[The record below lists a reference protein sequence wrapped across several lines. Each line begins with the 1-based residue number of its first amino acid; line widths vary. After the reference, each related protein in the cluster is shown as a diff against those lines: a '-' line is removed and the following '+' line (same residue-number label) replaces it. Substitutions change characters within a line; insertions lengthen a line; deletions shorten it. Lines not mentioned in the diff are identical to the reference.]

1 MHRIPRNPKHGARL
15 DMVPEPFDLNLPRPL
30 EHVVD
35 LCLRMLV
42 QSEGSVRGTGRNPY
56 AHGVG
61 AGARLGEKCLP
72 DYGAIFRVWERAEG
86 CLVDLVP
93 IEDYWWAFSVASVV
107 GCDGPDPQREQPDLA
122 THRPHP
128 RSSKYLLY
136 QCPVIYAMGSNVDTY
151 FPVQRIAQACLQC
164 RRKKCRC
171 TGDRPV
177 CGQCG
182 RLNIDCVYPVEA
194 PRRLAPRQQRIHS
207 ASIAIAD
214 PETSRQ
220 TSTFESSDIQ
230 TSELVSRIGTLE
242 AKIESMGSSL
252 QRIERC
258 LVALVDGSNTNLGA
272 AAAGLPAS
280 SGRPRSVSSPRT
292 VGTTFQPSLQNDPAI
307 EDFGM
312 PEDVLM
318 AVVDSYFTYCQNQPY
333 SFFHEDTFRQGLA
346 QNAIPKHLVLA
357 VMATTVRFCS
367 HPYYSGRALEMSVE
381 YANRSWKLIVSDCF
395 TVGKVAEV
403 STVQTVALLG
413 LFDFTAGRLRHG
425 SAWVKVGLAVRIAQ
439 DCGLMLENAAHLSY
453 AQQEERRRVF
463 WSVYLLD
470 RLVSCGRGRPPAI
483 VDASCHLQMPCDESI
498 WREGLGA
505 KTQSLDEMT
514 NRTLSISQRQ
524 CPLAQVIA
532 IAQIL
537 GRCAQYVL
545 QDFNIRGPHP
555 PWDPGSDFAGIESD
569 LLHFE
574 AYLEIQRPID
584 EVLAPYILAEGVVD
598 SQSSG
603 PIIFSRAL
611 FHLCYCLLNH
621 PFLLR
626 RRINTCRNLAPISF
640 IKRSSDMA
648 WLHAQQMMALIRE
661 SRKLGCSF
669 HASSSGYAV
678 TVAGS
683 IIALRT
689 YDEDSPTCQEAQI
702 LLEEALGYL
711 DIIGHHWSNA
721 STLRQIVYD
730 GFSGRHLNSLTQGL
744 SFTPEMEEAM
754 WALVDYNTM
763 SNQLSQDAQISG
775 QESDALMPNSW
786 IDLFGPIDYAL
797 LSSFNGPTQDELESH
812 S

>member
-1 MHRIPRNPKHGARL
+1 M
-15 DMVPEPFDLNLPRPL
+15 
-30 EHVVD
+30 
-35 LCLRMLV
+35 
-42 QSEGSVRGTGRNPY
+42 Q
-56 AHGVG
+56 
-61 AGARLGEKCLP
+61 
-72 DYGAIFRVWERAEG
+72 
-86 CLVDLVP
+86 
-93 IEDYWWAFSVASVV
+93 
-107 GCDGPDPQREQPDLA
+107 
-122 THRPHP
+122 
-128 RSSKYLLY
+128 
-136 QCPVIYAMGSNVDTY
+136 
-151 FPVQRIAQACLQC
+151 
-164 RRKKCRC
+164 
-171 TGDRPV
+171 
-177 CGQCG
+177 
-182 RLNIDCVYPVEA
+182 DCVYPVEA
-194 PRRLAPRQQRIHS
+194 SRRQAPRQQRTRS
-207 ASIAIAD
+207 ASIAIDD
-214 PETSRQ
+214 PETCRQ
-220 TSTFESSDIQ
+220 TQTSESSDTQ
-230 TSELVSRIGTLE
+230 TSELVSRIGKLE

-272 AAAGLPAS
+272 VAAGLPAS
-280 SGRPRSVSSPRT
+280 SGRPETVSSPRT
-292 VGTTFQPSLQNDPAI
+292 AGTTFQPSPQNDPAI
-307 EDFGM
+307 EDFGT

-333 SFFHEDTFRQGLA
+333 SFFHEETFRQGLA
-346 QNAIPKHLVLA
+346 QHVVPKHLVLA
-357 VMATTVRFCS
+357 VMATAVRFCS

-439 DCGLMLENAAHLSY
+439 DCGLMLETAGHLSY

-483 VDASCHLQMPCDESI
+483 VDASCHLQLPCDESI
-498 WREGLGA
+498 WREGLWA

-584 EVLAPYILAEGVVD
+584 EILAPYVLAEGVVD

-640 IKRSSDMA
+640 IKRSSDLA
-648 WLHAQQMMALIRE
+648 WLHAQQMMVLIRE

-711 DIIGHHWSNA
+711 DVIGHHWSNVRTMA
-721 STLRQIVYD
+721 SKLRQVVYD
-730 GFSGRHLNSLTQGL
+730 GFAGRHMNSLTQGL
-744 SFTPEMEEAM
+744 SFTAEMEETM
-754 WALVDYNTM
+754 WSLVDYNTM

-775 QESDALMPNSW
+775 QESDGLMPNSW

-797 LSSFNGPTQDELESH
+797 LSSFNGPIQDE
-812 S
+812 

>member
-1 MHRIPRNPKHGARL
+1 
-15 DMVPEPFDLNLPRPL
+15 
-30 EHVVD
+30 
-35 LCLRMLV
+35 
-42 QSEGSVRGTGRNPY
+42 
-56 AHGVG
+56 
-61 AGARLGEKCLP
+61 
-72 DYGAIFRVWERAEG
+72 
-86 CLVDLVP
+86 
-93 IEDYWWAFSVASVV
+93 
-107 GCDGPDPQREQPDLA
+107 
-122 THRPHP
+122 
-128 RSSKYLLY
+128 
-136 QCPVIYAMGSNVDTY
+136 MGSNADAY

-164 RRKKCRC
+164 RYA
-171 TGDRPV
+171 
-177 CGQCG
+177 
-182 RLNIDCVYPVEA
+182 IDTPSVDTHALACERQLIPEDEKNAVA
-194 PRRLAPRQQRIHS
+194 LAIDLSADNADDSTLAPRQQRTRS
-207 ASIAIAD
+207 VSIDD
-214 PETSRQ
+214 PDLSQQ
-220 TSTFESSDIQ
+220 TSESSDTQ

-258 LVALVDGSNTNLGA
+258 LVSLLDSSNTNLGGM
-272 AAAGLPAS
+272 GLPAS
-280 SGRPRSVSSPRT
+280 SGRTESSSSPRT
-292 VGTTFQPSLQNDPAI
+292 GLETAEQGTTFQPSRQNDAAI
-307 EDFGM
+307 EDFGT

-318 AVVDSYFTYCQNQPY
+318 AVIDSYFSYCQNQPY
-333 SFFHEDTFRQGLA
+333 SFFHEESFRRCLSQH
-346 QNAIPKHLVLA
+346 AIPRHLVLA
-357 VMATTVRFCS
+357 VMATAVRFCS
-367 HPYYSGRALEMSVE
+367 HPYFSGRALEMSVE

-453 AQQEERRRVF
+453 AEQEERRRVF

-483 VDASCHLQMPCDESI
+483 VDASCHLQLPCDESI
-498 WREGLGA
+498 WREGLWA

-514 NRTLSISQRQ
+514 NRTLSVSQRQ

-574 AYLEIQRPID
+574 AYLEIERPID
-584 EVLAPYILAEGVVD
+584 EILAPYILAEGVVD

-640 IKRSSDMA
+640 IKRSSDLA

-669 HASSSGYAV
+669 HSSSSGYAV

-711 DIIGHHWSNA
+711 DIIGQHWSNV
-721 STLRQIVYD
+721 R
-730 GFSGRHLNSLTQGL
+730 
-744 SFTPEMEEAM
+744 
-754 WALVDYNTM
+754 TM
-763 SNQLSQDAQISG
+763 V
-775 QESDALMPNSW
+775 
-786 IDLFGPIDYAL
+786 
-797 LSSFNGPTQDELESH
+797 TC
-812 S
+812 

>member
-15 DMVPEPFDLNLPRPL
+15 DMVPDPVDLNLPRPL
-30 EHVVD
+30 EHVLD
-35 LCLRMLV
+35 LCLTMLV
-42 QSEGSVRGTGRNPY
+42 QSECPVGRTGRDSY

-61 AGARLGEKCLP
+61 AGARLGEECLP
-72 DYGAIFRVWERAEG
+72 DHGTVFGVWERAEG
-86 CLVDLVP
+86 CLADLIP
-93 IEDYWWAFSVASVV
+93 IEDHWRILKVSSQTKQLADSIHTPYLLRFLLSVLWGVTSILTFQYSALPKYAFS
-107 GCDGPDPQREQPDLA
+107 
-122 THRPHP
+122 
-128 RSSKYLLY
+128 
-136 QCPVIYAMGSNVDTY
+136 
-151 FPVQRIAQACLQC
+151 
-164 RRKKCRC
+164 
-171 TGDRPV
+171 
-177 CGQCG
+177 
-182 RLNIDCVYPVEA
+182 
-194 PRRLAPRQQRIHS
+194 
-207 ASIAIAD
+207 
-214 PETSRQ
+214 
-220 TSTFESSDIQ
+220 
-230 TSELVSRIGTLE
+230 
-242 AKIESMGSSL
+242 
-252 QRIERC
+252 
-258 LVALVDGSNTNLGA
+258 
-272 AAAGLPAS
+272 AAAGLPGS
-280 SGRPRSVSSPRT
+280 SGRLRGVSSPRT
-292 VGTTFQPSLQNDPAI
+292 VGTTFQPWPQNDPAI
-307 EDFGM
+307 EDFGT

-333 SFFHEDTFRQGLA
+333 SFFHEETFRQGLA
-346 QNAIPKHLVLA
+346 QQAIPKHLVLT
-357 VMATTVRFCS
+357 VMATAVRFCS

-381 YANRSWKLIVSDCF
+381 YANRSWKLIVSGCF

-413 LFDFTAGRLRHG
+413 LFDFTAGQLRHG

-439 DCGLMLENAAHLSY
+439 DCGLMLENAEHLSNS
-453 AQQEERRRVF
+453 QQDERRRVF
-463 WSVYLLD
+463 WSVYTLD

-483 VDASCHLQMPCDESI
+483 VDASCHLQLPCDESI
-498 WREGLGA
+498 WREGLWA

-584 EVLAPYILAEGVVD
+584 EILSPYILAEGVVD

-640 IKRSSDMA
+640 IKRSFDLA

-669 HASSSGYAV
+669 HSSSSGYAV

-689 YDEDSPTCQEAQI
+689 YDEHSPTSQEAQM
-702 LLEEALGYL
+702 LLDEALGYL
-711 DIIGHHWSNA
+711 DIIGHHWSNV
-721 STLRQIVYD
+721 R
-730 GFSGRHLNSLTQGL
+730 
-744 SFTPEMEEAM
+744 
-754 WALVDYNTM
+754 TM
-763 SNQLSQDAQISG
+763 VT
-775 QESDALMPNSW
+775 
-786 IDLFGPIDYAL
+786 Y
-797 LSSFNGPTQDELESH
+797 
-812 S
+812 